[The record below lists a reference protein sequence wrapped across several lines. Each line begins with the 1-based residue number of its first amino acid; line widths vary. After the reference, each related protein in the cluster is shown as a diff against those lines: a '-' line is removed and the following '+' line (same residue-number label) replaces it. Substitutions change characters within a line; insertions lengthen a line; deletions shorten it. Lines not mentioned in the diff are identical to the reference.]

1 MGGYLRRDKMRDT
14 SHLRKDSKDL
24 KIINKL
30 LEYLEKEPYN
40 INVLEDL
47 FSMCRIVEPI
57 GFATAHE
64 TNKVV
69 KKNASQGAVKLS
81 SADHYYLYKRSL
93 LFDAPHFFD
102 DYMLYLE
109 FDRDPDKRFY
119 LPRRRVLKSMIVD
132 HLQDLSDDKLDLL
145 TISLP
150 PGTGKTTL
158 GIFFLSW
165 EMGREPLKPNLASA
179 HSSKLTRSFYD
190 GVYEILTDPEYL
202 WADVF
207 PFNRIVETSTK
218 NETIDLNKPQ
228 RYKTLTCRSIDGSL
242 TGAVR
247 CENILYADDLVS
259 GIEEALSVTRLNSL
273 WEKYTNDLKSRK
285 KEGSKEIHIATR
297 WSVHDPIGR
306 LEKQYS
312 NDPRSR
318 FVRVPALDENEES
331 NFEYDYGVGFSTKY
345 FMDMKNTLD
354 DVSWRA
360 LFMNEPVEREGLVF
374 PVDELNRYYE
384 LPREEPD
391 AVVAVCDT
399 AEGGGDS
406 VCLPVAFLY
415 GQEVYIENVVFDN
428 SLPEVTKP
436 LCANL
441 LMEYN
446 VQQCRF
452 ESNSAGGG
460 FADDVQKIIEERGG
474 ITHITKKRTTANKL
488 TKIIIN
494 SDYIKKNFY
503 FKDESQYMIGS
514 PYYKFMQELTSFT
527 QSGKNNHDDA
537 ADAMAQ
543 LSEYIQSL
551 EKTKVEIFK
560 RPF

>member
-1 MGGYLRRDKMRDT
+1 MRDT
-14 SHLRKDSKDL
+14 SHLSKDSKDL
-24 KIINKL
+24 KLINKII
-30 LEYLEKEPYN
+30 EYLEKEPYD
-40 INVLEDL
+40 ITALEDL
-47 FSMCRIVEPI
+47 FSMCRHIEPI
-57 GFATAHE
+57 GFKTAH
-64 TNKVV
+64 
-69 KKNASQGAVKLS
+69 
-81 SADHYYLYKRSL
+81 LYKRSL

-119 LPRRRVLKSMIVD
+119 LPRRKVLKTAIVD
-132 HLQDLSDDKLDLL
+132 DLQALSDDKLDLL

-150 PGTGKTTL
+150 PGIGKSTL

-165 EMGREPLKPNLASA
+165 EMGKHPMKPNLASA

-202 WADVF
+202 WADIF
-207 PFNRIVETSTK
+207 PVNRIVDTSTK
-218 NETIDLNKPQ
+218 DETIDLNKRQ
-228 RYKTLTCRSIDGSL
+228 RFKTLTCRSIDGSL
-242 TGAVR
+242 TGATR

-259 GIEEALSVTRLNSL
+259 GIEEALSITRLDSL
-273 WEKYTNDLKSRK
+273 WEKYTNNLKSRK
-285 KEGSKEIHIATR
+285 KEGCKEIHIATR

-306 LEKQYS
+306 LERQYAG
-312 NDPRSR
+312 DPRAK
-318 FVRVPALDENEES
+318 FIKVPALDENEES
-331 NFEYDYGVGFSTKY
+331 NFDYDFGVGFSTQY
-345 FMDMKNTLD
+345 FIDMRNTLD
-354 DVSWRA
+354 DMSWRA

-374 PVDELNRYYE
+374 PIDNLNRYYE

-391 AVVAVCDT
+391 AIVAVCDT

-415 GQEVYIENVVFDN
+415 GQEVYIEDVVFDN
-428 SLPEVTKP
+428 GLPEVTKP
-436 LCANL
+436 LCASL

-460 FADDVQKIIEERGG
+460 FADDVQRIIEERGG

-488 TKIIIN
+488 TKIIVN

-514 PYYKFMQELTSFT
+514 PYYRFIQELTSFT
-527 QSGKNNHDDA
+527 QSGKNKHDDA

-543 LSEYIQSL
+543 LSEYVQSF
-551 EKTKVEIFK
+551 EKSKVEVFK